1 MYLATAQAPIYHMT
15 YFQAVILGIIQGFFE
30 LFPLSSLGHTV
41 LIPSWIGGNWATLVR
56 QESEA
61 ESPYLAF
68 IVGLHLANAVA
79 LLLFY
84 LREWARIISSFFRTL
99 VRRRVETDTERL
111 AWLIVIATVPVGI
124 IGLVFEH
131 EFRVLF
137 AKPEVAAV
145 FLMCNGLILYAGEWY
160 RRRTQ
165 GPADAPVAAARRAA
179 SPGATVTG
187 ANLTGATVTGA
198 TLTGAT
204 LTGATV
210 ATPPSAPG
218 TSGPEPDRGHKGA
231 IARFRDERMVAFD
244 EDAEHQLA
252 GIGFLNSLWIGAS
265 QALALFAGIS
275 REGVVMVGGLFRGLS
290 NENAM
295 RFAFLLSTPVIFA
308 AGAVKVPDLLG
319 PLGNG
324 IRGEVVAGSIAAVIG
339 SLLAITFLSRYFKT
353 RTLMPFAIYSL
364 AFGFASL
371 LRFGVF

>member
-1 MYLATAQAPIYHMT
+1 LILATAHAPIYHIT
-15 YFQAVILGIIQGFFE
+15 YVQAVVLGIVQGFFE

-84 LREWARIISSFFRTL
+84 LREWAKIISSFFHTL
-99 VRRRVETDTERL
+99 VRRRIETDSERL
-111 AWLIVIATVPVGI
+111 AWLIVIASVPVGI
-124 IGLVFEH
+124 IGLIFEH

-137 AKPEVAAV
+137 AKPEAAAI
-145 FLMCNGLILYAGEWY
+145 FLMCNGLILYAGERY

-165 GPADAPVAAARRAA
+165 GPASAAAVAE
-179 SPGATVTG
+179 PATVVP
-187 ANLTGATVTGA
+187 AATSGTSVTG
-198 TLTGAT
+198 
-204 LTGATV
+204 
-210 ATPPSAPG
+210 PG
-218 TSGPEPDRGHKGA
+218 QKGPEGRGP
-231 IARFRDERMVAFD
+231 IARFRDERMVAID

-275 REGVVMVGGLFRGLS
+275 REGVVMVGGLFRGLT

-308 AGAVKVPDLLG
+308 AGALKVPDLLG
-319 PLGNG
+319 SLGNG
-324 IRGEVVAGSIAAVIG
+324 IRGQVVAGSIAAVIG

-364 AFGFASL
+364 VFGFASL

>member
-1 MYLATAQAPIYHMT
+1 MFLATAHAPIYHIT
-15 YFQAVILGIIQGFFE
+15 YFQAIILGIVQGFFE

-84 LREWARIISSFFRTL
+84 LREWAKIISSFFRSL
-99 VRRRVETDTERL
+99 VRRRLETDSERL
-111 AWLIVIATVPVGI
+111 AWLIVIASVPVGI
-124 IGLVFEH
+124 IGLIFEH

-137 AKPEVAAV
+137 AKPEAAAI

-165 GPADAPVAAARRAA
+165 GPVQAPAVAEPVTTAGAPASTAAH
-179 SPGATVTG
+179 
-187 ANLTGATVTGA
+187 
-198 TLTGAT
+198 
-204 LTGATV
+204 
-210 ATPPSAPG
+210 G
-218 TSGPEPDRGHKGA
+218 TGPERTGPERRGPV
-231 IARFRDERMVAFD
+231 ARFRDERMVAID
-244 EDAEHQLA
+244 EEAEHQLA
-252 GIGFLNSLWIGAS
+252 GIGFLNSFWIGAS

-275 REGVVMVGGLFRGLS
+275 REGVVMVGGLFRGLT

-308 AGAVKVPDLLG
+308 AGALKLPDLLG
-319 PLGNG
+319 SLGHG
-324 IRGEVVAGSIAAVIG
+324 IRGQVVAGSIAAVIG

-364 AFGFASL
+364 LFGFASL